1 MQSKII
7 IAVMAAGIEAVART
21 MAAEAGYNNL
31 KQEQVQAVVEFIR
44 GRDVFVSLPTGYGK
58 SLIYGSL
65 PEVIKR
71 VQGQPQK
78 TSIALVI
85 SPLLALLLDW
95 KGTLRSQSSTNG
107 PNYTLPISY
116 QHLAINVITRC
127 QPITALGSLH
137 DLGVG

>member
-71 VQGQPQK
+71 VQGRPQK
-78 TSIALVI
+78 TLIALII
-85 SPLLALLLDW
+85 SPLPALLLDW
-95 KGTLRSQSSTNG
+95 KGTLRPQSSTNG
-107 PNYTLPISY
+107 PSYTLPISY
-116 QHLAINVITRC
+116 QHIAITDNLVEMASNTCLHNV
-127 QPITALGSLH
+127 
-137 DLGVG
+137 